1 MLTATIKIPAWSF
14 IADVPKPSETVGWVL
29 VECKSK
35 SAKNAS
41 DRSLSLSFRSEE
53 MMMMLVGGYSVQGAS
68 VLGIIHDLLQD
79 NVAGRPV
86 IHEKSDWDFDP
97 DVGKL
102 RRVQFE
108 AINGPQG
115 RDLIDRLGYGIGA
128 HGVTPKTTVVKQPA
142 VILANWDASTP
153 GSY

>member
-1 MLTATIKIPAWSF
+1 MGLILGKTSPGSTTAGKMN
-14 IADVPKPSETVGWVL
+14 
-29 VECKSK
+29 SK
-35 SAKNAS
+35 
-41 DRSLSLSFRSEE
+41 